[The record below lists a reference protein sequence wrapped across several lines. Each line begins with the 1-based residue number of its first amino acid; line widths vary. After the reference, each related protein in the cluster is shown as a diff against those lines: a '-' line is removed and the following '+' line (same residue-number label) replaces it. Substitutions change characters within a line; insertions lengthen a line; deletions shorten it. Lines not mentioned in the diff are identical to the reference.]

1 MAVLPRRMVV
11 VVVVVKGKDGMVTCD
26 VGDVSTVV
34 ARFGNPHGT

>member
-1 MAVLPRRMVV
+1 MAVLPCRIVV
-11 VVVVVKGKDGMVTCD
+11 VVVVVKGKDRMVTCD